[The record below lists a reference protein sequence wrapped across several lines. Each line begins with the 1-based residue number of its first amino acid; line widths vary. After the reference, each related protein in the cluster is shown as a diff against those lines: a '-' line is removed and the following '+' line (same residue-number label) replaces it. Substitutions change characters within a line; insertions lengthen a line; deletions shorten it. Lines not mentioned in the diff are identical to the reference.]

1 MKSFLSHLRK
11 KYLILSALFLLF
23 SCLIFCRCKDSLSP
37 PTGTSDQSLSANDTF
52 WEFTEELF
60 RQELSGNTLS
70 LHYTLA
76 DPSKYQLENAP
87 VTLGACTA
95 DASTLSS
102 TLDTYLTALERFE
115 DVTLSAENQ
124 LTYDVLHSYLLSSK
138 EGLSYLL
145 FEEPLSPLTGIHAQL
160 PILLS
165 EYQFYNENDV
175 ETYLQLLSQIDT
187 YFDSVLA
194 LELQKKEAGIFMPDY
209 QIDEVLDYCSSF
221 VKMGD
226 SNFLSSSF
234 AERLSALSSL
244 TDSQK
249 QAFLSRHHA
258 LMTET
263 VFPAYQTLSSA
274 LKKLK
279 GSGTNELGLCFF
291 PEGKSY
297 YEYLAQSE
305 AGLSESIPEMQSMV
319 KKQLSED
326 ITALQNALSS
336 ANETSDSQNISS
348 MLQADD
354 SIFNAAPEKI
364 LEDLKS
370 RSAAIFPEIPDVNI
384 DIKYVSSDMEE
395 YLSPAFYMIPAIDN
409 TSENVIYLNKGQTVE
424 GLNLYT
430 TLAHEG
436 YPGHLY
442 QTVYFSSTDPNPI
455 RSIMSFGGY
464 VEGWATYTEMMS
476 YYMTPLPDAYQT
488 LFQKN
493 QSIILGLYAYADMGI
508 HYDGWSLTDMVN
520 FFSNYGIS
528 EEEVLKEIYQLI
540 IGTPANYL
548 KYYMGYL
555 KIYNLKKETAEKLGT
570 DFSQMAFHK
579 ALLDVGPAPFDIVE
593 EYVKNALY

>member
-23 SCLIFCRCKDSLSP
+23 SCLIFYRCKSP
-37 PTGTSDQSLSANDTF
+37 RLPSENHSDQKISADDTF
-52 WEFTEELF
+52 REFTEELF

-70 LHYTLA
+70 LHYTLT
-76 DPSKYQLENAP
+76 DPSKYQLEDSP
-87 VTLGACTA
+87 ITLGKCTTEA
-95 DASTLSS
+95 DSLSS
-102 TLDTYLTALERFE
+102 TLDTCLTALERFE
-115 DVTLSAENQ
+115 DVTLSDENQ
-124 LTYDVLHSYLLSSK
+124 LTYEILHSYLRSSR

-165 EYQFYNENDV
+165 EYQFYNKKDV
-175 ETYLQLLSQIDT
+175 ETYLELLSQVGS

-209 QIDEVLDYCSSF
+209 QIDVVLDYCNSF
-221 VKMGD
+221 VKMEG
-226 SNFLSSSF
+226 SNFLYSSF
-234 AERLSALSSL
+234 TERLSALSDL
-244 TDSQK
+244 TDTEKQNLISQHND
-249 QAFLSRHHA
+249 R
-258 LMTET
+258 MTDT
-263 VFPAYQTLSSA
+263 VFPAYQHLISA

-291 PEGKSY
+291 PEGKAY

-305 AGLSESIPEMQSMV
+305 SGLSESIPEMQSMV
-319 KKQLSED
+319 IKQLTED
-326 ITALQNALSS
+326 VIALENAVL
-336 ANETSDSQNISS
+336 NVDDTSDSQSLAAA
-348 MLQADD
+348 LQSED
-354 SIFNAAPEKI
+354 SIFTATPEEI
-364 LEDLKS
+364 LKDLKS
-370 RSAAIFPEIPDVNI
+370 KSAAVFPEIPDVSI
-384 DIKYVSSDMEE
+384 DIKFVSSDMEE
-395 YLSPAFYMIPAIDN
+395 YLSPAFYMIPAIDD
-409 TSENVIYLNKGQTVE
+409 TSENVIYINKGQTVE
-424 GLNLYT
+424 GVNLYT

-442 QTVYFSSTDPNPI
+442 QTVYFSSTAPDPI

-488 LFQKN
+488 LLQKN

-508 HYDGWSLTDMVN
+508 HYDGWSLTDMKN
-520 FFSNYGIS
+520 FFSTYGFSDETI
-528 EEEVLKEIYQLI
+528 LKEIYQLI

-555 KIYNLKKETAEKLGT
+555 KIYDLKKETAETLGN
-570 DFSQMAFHK
+570 DFSQMDFHK
-579 ALLDVGPAPFDIVE
+579 AVLDVGPAPFDIVE
-593 EYVKNALY
+593 EQVKKALY